1 MKIGIDARVLVP
13 ANMAGIA
20 TYLDNVLRYLGEH
33 DTENEYILY
42 SWLPFEKERNY
53 GANFTLRIVPAT
65 RGLLYLPLCL
75 SKAVRQDNLD
85 VYWGPSHELPWLPK
99 KVRSVLTV
107 HDLALL
113 IDPTWGD
120 KRNAFV
126 INLYMPGGMRRAHTV
141 LTISESTK
149 RDIVRLC
156 RIKEKKIRKIYL
168 GGYED
173 QTHLVSAEGLAAA
186 KQRYGIGDKYFF
198 FVGTIE
204 PRKNIG
210 TLVNAFERLAAKDPQ
225 VQLVIAGGIGWRC
238 EDVLE
243 QIKNSPYADRI
254 LQVGYIEKQEKLDL
268 YAGAVAYV
276 LPSHYEGFGLPVL
289 EAMSLGGI
297 VITANNSSLPEVGGE
312 AAFYVKDEN
321 NAIELAARMEQVLA
335 MDAQERQQRITMGI
349 EQAAK
354 FSWEKCAQETAR
366 LILES
371 AEK

>member
-1 MKIGIDARVLVP
+1 MRIGIDARSLVP

-20 TYLDNVLRYLGEH
+20 TYLDNVLRYLAEH
-33 DTENEYILY
+33 DKENEYILY

-53 GANFTLRIVPAT
+53 GSNFKFRLVPAT

-75 SKAVRQDNLD
+75 SKAVREDDLD

-99 KVRSVLTV
+99 KVRTVLSV

-113 IDPTWGD
+113 INSAWGE
-120 KRNAFV
+120 KRNAF
-126 INLYMPGGMRRAHTV
+126 ILNLYMPGGIRRAHTI

-149 RDIVRLC
+149 RDMVRMC
-156 RIKEKKIRKIYL
+156 RAKEEKIHVIYL
-168 GGYED
+168 GGYKD
-173 QTHLVSAEGLAAA
+173 QVHLVSPEGLAAA
-186 KQRYGIGDKYFF
+186 KKKYGIGDKYFF

-210 TLVNAFERLAAKDPQ
+210 TLVKAFELLAAKDPE
-225 VQLVIAGGIGWRC
+225 VQLVIAGGIGWNC
-238 EDVLE
+238 DNVLA
-243 QIKNSPYADRI
+243 QIKDSPYADRI
-254 LQVGYIEKQEKLDL
+254 LQVGYVEKQEKLDL

-276 LPSHYEGFGLPVL
+276 LPSHYEGFGIPVL

-312 AAFYVKDEN
+312 AALYVDNENDEV
-321 NAIELAARMEQVLA
+321 ALSSLMERVLQ
-335 MDAQERQQRITMGI
+335 MERIERQRRIALGV

-354 FSWEKCAQETAR
+354 FSWEKCAAETAK
-366 LILES
+366 ILLND
-371 AEK
+371 